1 MMRFLR
7 ELRAYIV
14 RIDVLAAARFEPLKF
29 SYFFQ
34 LHLFVA
40 FILALA
46 LTPSVT
52 DVVRSISYKLQKIPQ
67 GIVIEKKDAKLIITG
82 IAQPYTFVDGS
93 LVLSIDTTEG
103 FTTRPASS
111 TVFISSEALDVAQMG
126 SQPAQRMLWKDGGD
140 FKIIVDDV
148 RNAVVTHEAIAVIM
162 VTLLIFLYF
171 FLSSG
176 IFSVGL
182 ILVWSLVA
190 SLLYWII
197 FREKVLVRNV
207 VALHMVAITG
217 PLILWSLC
225 VAAGFP
231 IATVVE
237 VFAFVV
243 YSILGLRFEQWSKSR
258 VVKK

>member
-1 MMRFLR
+1 
-7 ELRAYIV
+7 
-14 RIDVLAAARFEPLKF
+14 
-29 SYFFQ
+29 
-34 LHLFVA
+34 
-40 FILALA
+40 
-46 LTPSVT
+46 
-52 DVVRSISYKLQKIPQ
+52 
-67 GIVIEKKDAKLIITG
+67 
-82 IAQPYTFVDGS
+82 
-93 LVLSIDTTEG
+93 LVLSIDTTG
-103 FTTRPASS
+103 GLTTRPASS
-111 TVFISSEALDVAQMG
+111 TVFISSEALDIAQMG

-148 RNAVVTHEAIAVIM
+148 RNAVVTHEAIAVIV
-162 VTLLIFLYF
+162 VTLLMFLYF

-207 VALHMVAITG
+207 VALHMVAITA

-225 VAAGFP
+225 VAVGFP